1 MLRVLWQKSMIAL
14 ARAPRLKRYVQSRG
28 LARRLARKYVA
39 GGTAA
44 AAVRR
49 AEELLRDHNLRGSL
63 FFLGEYVDEPTLV
76 AENVAGGIDAAQ
88 ALGESGSCRQT
99 GPWRGLWPRSR
110 QRAVDRRLA
119 PVRQRPAVALAAH
132 REDDRAHARHRR
144 GLVRTPRR
152 TSRGMCSRC
161 AHAANTGSASTSCP
175 TMIGRRSRSRRRRRC
190 CAAQAEGPTWAGR
203 AGSRREPRHG
213 SD

>member
-76 AENVAGGIDAAQ
+76 AENVAGGIDAAR

-99 GPWRGLWPRSR
+99 GHGGVCGRVRGGALWIGVWHPFVSGPLSRWLPIEKMIEHVLGTGEVWFARLEGHRRACARAARTRRIRDPR
-110 QRAVDRRLA
+110 
-119 PVRQRPAVALAAH
+119 RPAAL
-132 REDDRAHARHRR
+132 
-144 GLVRTPRR
+144 L
-152 TSRGMCSRC
+152 
-161 AHAANTGSASTSCP
+161 
-175 TMIGRRSRSRRRRRC
+175 
-190 CAAQAEGPTWAGR
+190 
-203 AGSRREPRHG
+203 
-213 SD
+213 